1 MSAVKP
7 GGVIVHIGLMDSGG
21 TLDVRKI
28 TLREVAF
35 LGVYT
40 YTMVDFRATVTAL
53 HSGALGPL
61 DWIEDRPL
69 AEGAAAFADLDQGR
83 TPAAKVVLRPV

>member
-1 MSAVKP
+1 M
-7 GGVIVHIGLMDSGG
+7 VH
-21 TLDVRKI
+21 
-28 TLREVAF
+28 VA
-35 LGVYT
+35 LSEPV
-40 YTMVDFRATVTAL
+40 VTAL

-61 DWIEDRPL
+61 DWIEERPL